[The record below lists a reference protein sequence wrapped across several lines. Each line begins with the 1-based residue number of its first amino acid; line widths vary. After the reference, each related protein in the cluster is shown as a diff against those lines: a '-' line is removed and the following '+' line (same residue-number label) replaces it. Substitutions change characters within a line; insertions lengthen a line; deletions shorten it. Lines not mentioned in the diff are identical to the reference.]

1 MKKVIRLSEADLTR
15 IVKRVI
21 RENNSSKFIYE
32 DYKNKMSKLLK
43 ESAEALVADAKKQ
56 MASGQEADPD
66 IKQSI
71 IDCINKQKLTNL
83 SVLTAGSGAY
93 LLGLLALMLGSGVGA
108 PLALMASGAALILAD
123 GLGYVSNETLM
134 DEINSLLKCMGY

>member
-32 DYKNKMSKLLK
+32 DYKNKRSKLIK

-56 MASGQEADPD
+56 MASGQEADQD
-66 IKQSI
+66 IKDSI
-71 IDCINKQKLTNL
+71 IDCINKQKLVHL
-83 SVLTAGSGAY
+83 RVLTVGAGSY
-93 LLGLLALMLGSGVGA
+93 LLGALAIMLGSGVGA
-108 PLALMASGAALILAD
+108 PLTLMASGVFILLAD
-123 GLGYVSNETLM
+123 ALGYVSNDTLM